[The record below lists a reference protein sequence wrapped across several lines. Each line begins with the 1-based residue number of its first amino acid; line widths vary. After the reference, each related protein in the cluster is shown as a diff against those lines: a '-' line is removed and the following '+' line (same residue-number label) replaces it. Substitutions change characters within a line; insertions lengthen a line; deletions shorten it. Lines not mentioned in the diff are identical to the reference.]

1 MPRPPAPVLACPSL
15 ASGPLVSPAAG
26 ARVREATWGRRA
38 GDRVRASAPGSPE
51 PAAEG
56 APSRAA
62 SLRTNRYDLEARAG
76 HLDEVLQFA
85 PYLALTHTVV
95 VGAVLLLFWSEAHRT
110 YLLILFGSVA
120 GPITLAAIGAR
131 RYRRRRLGERDV
143 VTGHRLAALFSLILG
158 LAWASMPLMI
168 LPTAGTQ
175 DQTFVVAIGAGLMA
189 TTYTFGSL
197 AHLGLVYSAPIALGS
212 LAALFL
218 VGGAANGWLAML
230 MGVYSAFVAFTAG
243 RMGRLSEQRIIDR
256 VRVGEQN
263 ETISLLLHDFEAS
276 TSDWLWETDPMGRLQ
291 HVSERIGQVAGE
303 DPAILHEAPFA
314 ALFLGVRK
322 PRRMTPEIAEIL
334 ALVAGRKAFRERVVE
349 VTIGGLTRWWRLSG
363 RPITDG
369 GETFLGFRGVGSDI
383 TDTRQS
389 EARIAYLASYDP
401 LTGLANRTQF
411 QGVATQLCAR
421 AQTGGEACALLYL
434 DLDGF
439 KFVNDTFGHALG
451 DVLLVR
457 VAQRLTGTVPP
468 QGLVSRLGGDEF
480 AILLP
485 GGDEDA
491 LTELARRLI
500 AALSTPYTLDG
511 VQVEIGAS
519 VGLALAPRDAHSP
532 EGLLSKADLALYR
545 AKATG
550 RGKVRVFSPDLEAT
564 MRLRRELEVDLK
576 RAVAQ
581 GEFSLHYQPLVGLE
595 DGRVRTF
602 EALLRWT
609 RGAGGP
615 VSPADFVP
623 VAEASGLITEIGR
636 WVLMQACRE
645 AARWPDDIRLA
656 VNLSPIQFRNTD
668 LVADVTQALEASGL
682 RPERLEI
689 EVTESVFFEMN
700 ATTIANL
707 NELRALGIR
716 VALDDFGTGYSS
728 LSYLIRFPV
737 DKIKI
742 DRSFIKDMDSR
753 PECLAIIEAILT
765 LARKLSI
772 TVTAEGVET
781 REQAQM
787 LRASRCD
794 DIQGFLFSPA
804 RPADEIPHLIASLPV
819 RFGEIF
825 PLLPLMFRR
834 APA

>member
-1 MPRPPAPVLACPSL
+1 MSSPPVPSLPALAARVSQAPVAAWGRRSTDRVRSPVLAAPPTDGPGPRL
-15 ASGPLVSPAAG
+15 A
-26 ARVREATWGRRA
+26 E
-38 GDRVRASAPGSPE
+38 PGT
-51 PAAEG
+51 
-56 APSRAA
+56 
-62 SLRTNRYDLEARAG
+62 TNRYDLEARAG
-76 HLDEVLQFA
+76 HLDEVLQLA
-85 PYLALTHTVV
+85 PHLAVTHAVV
-95 VGAVLLLFWSEAHRT
+95 AATVLLLFWSESRQL
-110 YLLILFGSVA
+110 YLSILFFCIVLPA
-120 GPITLAAIGAR
+120 TLATIAAR
-131 RYRRRRLGERDV
+131 RQRLRLRRPDPAGIRM
-143 VTGHRLAALFSLILG
+143 GHWIAAAFALIPG
-158 LAWASMPLMI
+158 MSWSSMPLM
-168 LPTAGTQ
+168 LFPNSDAEGRMY
-175 DQTFVVAIGAGLMA
+175 VVAICAGLMA
-189 TTYTFGSL
+189 TTYTFGAL
-197 AHLGLVYSAPIALGS
+197 PHLGLVFAVPIALGS
-212 LAALFL
+212 LIALVLTGGTAAWSL
-218 VGGAANGWLAML
+218 AAML
-230 MGVYSAFVAFTAG
+230 GIYSAFVILTAG
-243 RMGRLSEQRIIDR
+243 RMGRLSEQRVIDR

-263 ETISLLLHDFEAS
+263 ETISLLLHDFEAN
-276 TSDWLWETDPMGRLQ
+276 TSDWLWETDTEGRLQ

-303 DPAILHEAPFA
+303 PPGALHQAPFA
-314 ALFLGVRK
+314 ALFLGTCK
-322 PRRMTPEIAEIL
+322 PRPMTPEIAEIL
-334 ALVAGRKAFRERVVE
+334 TLVAERKVFRERVVE

-363 RPITDG
+363 RPISDSSG
-369 GETFLGFRGVGSDI
+369 TFLGFRGVGSDI

-389 EARIAYLASYDP
+389 EARIAYLASYDS
-401 LTGLANRTQF
+401 LTGLANRTLF
-411 QGVATQLCAR
+411 QDMATQLCAR
-421 AQTGGEACALLYL
+421 AHASGEPCALLYL

-457 VAQRLTGTVPP
+457 VAQRLTGAVPP
-468 QGLVSRLGGDEF
+468 EALVSRLGGDEF
-480 AILLP
+480 AILLA
-485 GGDEDA
+485 GGDEEA
-491 LTELARRLI
+491 LIDLGRRLI
-500 AALSTPYTLDG
+500 GALSMPYTLDG

-519 VGLALAPRDAHSP
+519 IGLSMAPRDAHSP
-532 EGLLSKADLALYR
+532 EGLLSRADLALYR

-550 RGKVRVFSPDLEAT
+550 RGKVRVYAPDLEAT

-581 GEFSLHYQPLVGLE
+581 GEFSLNYQPLVGLT

-609 RGAGGP
+609 RASGTA

-623 VAEASGLITEIGR
+623 VAEASGLISEIGR

-668 LVADVTQALEASGL
+668 LIADVTQALEASGL
-682 RPERLEI
+682 APARLEI
-689 EVTESVFFEMN
+689 EVTESVFLEMN

-707 NELRALGIR
+707 NGLRALGIR

-753 PECLAIIEAILT
+753 PECQAIIEAILT
-765 LARKLSI
+765 LAHKLAI

-781 REQAQM
+781 VEQAQM
-787 LRASRCD
+787 LKASRCD

-804 RPADEIPHLIASLPV
+804 RPANEIAQLIATLPT

-825 PLLPLMFRR
+825 PLLPVTFRR
-834 APA
+834 ATP